1 MMDLILDANIFF
13 AALIKESTTSDL
25 LAQEEFHLFAPEFL
39 LQEFRKYE
47 SEILAKT
54 SRESQDFQRYFETL
68 TRKITFI
75 PLEEL
80 IPYADKAKELSPDPK
95 DYLYF
100 AIALKLQAKIWSN
113 DKRLRN
119 QDQISVLS
127 TADIINT

>member
-1 MMDLILDANIFF
+1 VIDLILDANIFF

-25 LAQEEFHLFAPEFL
+25 LAREEFHLFAPEFL
-39 LQEFRKYE
+39 LEEFRKYE
-47 SEILAKT
+47 SEILEKT
-54 SRESQDFQRYFETL
+54 SRDSQDFQRYFETL

-80 IPYADKAKELSPDPK
+80 VSYIDKAKELSPDPK
-95 DYLYF
+95 DNLYF
-100 AIALKLQAKIWSN
+100 AMALKFHAKIWSN

-127 TADIINT
+127 TSDIINS